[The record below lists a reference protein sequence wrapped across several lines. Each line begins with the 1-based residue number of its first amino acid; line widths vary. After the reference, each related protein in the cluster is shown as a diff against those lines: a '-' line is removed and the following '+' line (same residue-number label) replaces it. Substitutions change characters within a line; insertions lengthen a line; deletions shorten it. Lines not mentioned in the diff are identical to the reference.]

1 MIFNSYEFYKS
12 LRLHSLGRGV
22 LMTSCIVLIA
32 VDNLLENPTRYIYI
46 YIPNIN
52 TNIHTCTYNRIEQCY
67 HHNGIIKSARELGHM
82 MYDYTL
88 QIVGL
93 HCGVTRVLKLPAVSK
108 VLMQIVNISER
119 LSTQSIRVLNRL

>member
-12 LRLHSLGRGV
+12 LRLHSLGCGV
-22 LMTSCIVLIA
+22 LMMPCTVLIA
-32 VDNLLENPTRYIYI
+32 VDNLLENPTRFI

-93 HCGVTRVLKLPAVSK
+93 HCGVTRVLKLPAVS
-108 VLMQIVNISER
+108 N
-119 LSTQSIRVLNRL
+119 VLNANSEHL